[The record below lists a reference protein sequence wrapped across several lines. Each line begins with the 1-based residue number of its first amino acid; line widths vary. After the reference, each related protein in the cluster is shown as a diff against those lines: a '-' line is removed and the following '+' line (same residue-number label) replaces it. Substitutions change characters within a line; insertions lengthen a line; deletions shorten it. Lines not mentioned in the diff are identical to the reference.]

1 MKHIAFLSFG
11 KDSIAQ
17 LIKIKEL
24 GLPLDEVV
32 YVDIR
37 YTPEISGE
45 HPTMAAWI
53 PTAEKIIKE
62 KLGYTVKHLSAKY
75 SFREYFYRKKQK
87 GAHVGEIYGFPF
99 QIGAWCNSRLKLDVI
114 KQYENSLHDE
124 ITEYIGIAA
133 DEVERMFSLRARAT
147 DKLHKRSVLYENGI
161 TERDAFDICK
171 PYDLVSP
178 IYGITDRGGCWFCLK
193 QRIYSVYRLW
203 KEYPEYFN
211 DLKMIEK
218 DSRCLMLKTQSLED
232 LEKRFIGGYIPK
244 QRKPRA
250 AGNFTPRRAAN
261 TKEVC
266 IPACA
271 EHEGYKTVKV
281 KLQWVCPVCGRRRG
295 KISNVR
301 SYDGSLCLVCDG
313 WINPCGHVDKY
324 DAVRDEAASNGL
336 NPHYTEGDL

>member
-1 MKHIAFLSFG
+1 M
-11 KDSIAQ
+11 
-17 LIKIKEL
+17 
-24 GLPLDEVV
+24 
-32 YVDIR
+32 
-37 YTPEISGE
+37 
-45 HPTMAAWI
+45 
-53 PTAEKIIKE
+53 
-62 KLGYTVKHLSAKY
+62 
-75 SFREYFYRKKQK
+75 
-87 GAHVGEIYGFPF
+87 
-99 QIGAWCNSRLKLDVI
+99 
-114 KQYENSLHDE
+114 HDE

-178 IYGITDRGGCWFCLK
+178 IYGITDRGGCWFCPK